1 MSSPRPSSGRK
12 AVAAVV
18 PKRPPPARKA
28 ALVALPGRASRT
40 DDAYQAIRRRI
51 LDNVYPPGHQALES
65 ALADDLG
72 ISRTPVREA
81 LIRLANEGLVEV
93 IPRHGMRVLPV
104 SPLDMREI
112 YEVLTALESA
122 AAEMLARRKPSDAEL
137 KPLVDATRDMAR
149 ALKANDLDGWAAAD
163 ERFHQ
168 KLVELTG
175 NRTLIDA
182 VARLGDRVH
191 RARMFTLRLRPKP
204 VSSTQEHMAMLE
216 RVRGGDAAGAVEVNR
231 AHRERASRELLAIF
245 ERYRLHQL

>member
-1 MSSPRPSSGRK
+1 
-12 AVAAVV
+12 
-18 PKRPPPARKA
+18 
-28 ALVALPGRASRT
+28 
-40 DDAYQAIRRRI
+40 
-51 LDNVYPPGHQALES
+51 
-65 ALADDLG
+65 LADDLG